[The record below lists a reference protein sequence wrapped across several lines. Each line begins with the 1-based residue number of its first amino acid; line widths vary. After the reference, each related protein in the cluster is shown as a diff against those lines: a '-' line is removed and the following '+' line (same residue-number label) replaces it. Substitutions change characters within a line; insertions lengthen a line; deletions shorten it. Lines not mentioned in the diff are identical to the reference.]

1 MLFWC
6 LRFGWGLFINP
17 FMLDLSVKWRTT
29 LCSNMRKNM
38 IEFSLLKTAEMT
50 IVWNLIQHQFCLKT
64 KCFVI
69 SYILFND
76 NSANYAWVFISGKC
90 YEVKVS
96 KNNKS
101 KIFITTYVNIYL
113 FMFMYI
119 FHIYVYVFGR
129 RKAMLQNLRLECNIE
144 TRAHSLSFLSPYCM

>member
-1 MLFWC
+1 MLLEHILPKYVNLLHYALELFWC

-17 FMLDLSVKWRTT
+17 FMLDLSVKWRTK

-76 NSANYAWVFISGKC
+76 NSANYAWVFMSGKC
-90 YEVKVS
+90 YKVKVS

-101 KIFITTYVNIYL
+101 KIFITTH
-113 FMFMYI
+113 I
-119 FHIYVYVFGR
+119 FVHVYVHISYIR
-129 RKAMLQNLRLECNIE
+129 VCIW
-144 TRAHSLSFLSPYCM
+144 